1 MTHPHTQHPELL
13 MDALTAVRDA
23 ILLCS
28 PMIRNPDPEV
38 VTAMLNTAAAT
49 GEFTELLLR
58 ESAPP
63 ADDEEPGTGEAL
75 ERATDLA
82 GDTRRHLITA
92 SHLMGG
98 ARAIATSVAEN
109 R

>member
-1 MTHPHTQHPELL
+1 MTHPQTQHPELL

-28 PMIRNPDPEV
+28 PMIRNPDREV

-63 ADDEEPGTGEAL
+63 ADDEEPGSGEAL

-92 SHLMGG
+92 FHLMGG